1 MLTKRGAKPTPHLP
15 PAAASSLRPVDPA
28 LHPIETGGYRI
39 ATPAIQAFADLVNRC
54 LRYRITG
61 ALTYGP
67 SRIGKTRAIEYL
79 RLLLAQ
85 THPKITT
92 YHAQAEHKPRHA
104 EGPFFANLLEAVG
117 YPDPDSGT
125 NPAKRMRL
133 INKIKEACSR
143 NGGGT
148 VVLFCDEAQRYDEN
162 EYEWLR
168 DVHDHLDRLQ
178 IRLFTF
184 LVGQQELL
192 AVKTALQ
199 RAKKTQIVARLMV
212 EELAFFG
219 IRNVRDVSTCLDG
232 YDRTRFPRAS
242 DWSFT
247 RFYVPQAVQSGYRLA
262 DDAAHLWAAFEHLH
276 HKHGLPAPLE
286 IPMES
291 FTRAVEMVLKDSEL
305 RDAPGYRPDA
315 AMWNLAARN
324 CGYIQSR
331 QAVSREL
338 MAAAA

>member
-1 MLTKRGAKPTPHLP
+1 MSFERQAPSPSAPLAPGH
-15 PAAASSLRPVDPA
+15 RPVDPA

-39 ATPAIQAFADLVNRC
+39 ATPAIQAFSDLVNRC
-54 LRYRITG
+54 LRYHITG

-85 THPKITT
+85 THPRITT

-104 EGPFFANLLEAVG
+104 EGPFLANLLEAVG
-117 YPDPDSGT
+117 YPDPVSGSNST
-125 NPAKRMRL
+125 KRMRL

-143 NGGGT
+143 NGSGT
-148 VVLFCDEAQRYDEN
+148 AVLFCDEAQRYDEN

-192 AVKTALQ
+192 AVKMAMQ
-199 RAKKTQIVARLMV
+199 HARKTQIVSRLMV

-219 IRNVRDVSTCLDG
+219 IRNVRDVATCLNG
-232 YDRTRFPRAS
+232 YDETRFPRAS
-242 DWSFT
+242 EWSFT
-247 RFYVPQAVQSGYRLA
+247 RFYLPRAVQGGYRLVH
-262 DDAAHLWAAFEHLH
+262 DAGLLWSAFEHLH
-276 HKHGLPAPLE
+276 HKHGLPGALE

-291 FTRAVEMVLKDSEL
+291 FTRAVEIVLKDSEL
-305 RDAPGYRPDA
+305 RDSAGCQPDA
-315 AMWNLAARN
+315 ALWNVAVRN

-331 QAVSREL
+331 QAVSAEL
-338 MAAAA
+338 MTSAA

>member
-1 MLTKRGAKPTPHLP
+1 MSSEQRSILASAPLT
-15 PAAASSLRPVDPA
+15 SCVRPVDPA

-39 ATPAIQAFADLVNRC
+39 ATPAIQAFSDLVNRC
-54 LRYRITG
+54 LRYHITG

-85 THPKITT
+85 TQPKITT

-104 EGPFFANLLEAVG
+104 EGPFLSNLLEAVG
-117 YPDPDSGT
+117 FPDPATGT
-125 NPAKRMRL
+125 NSAKRMRL
-133 INKIKEACSR
+133 INKIKEACAR
-143 NGGGT
+143 NGSGT
-148 VVLFCDEAQRYDEN
+148 AVLFCDEAQRHDEN

-192 AVKTALQ
+192 AVKTAMQ
-199 RAKKTQIVARLMV
+199 HARKTPMSRLMV

-219 IRNVRDVSTCLDG
+219 IRNVRDVATCLNG
-232 YDRTRFPRAS
+232 YDQTCYPRAS
-242 DWSFT
+242 EWSFT
-247 RFYVPQAVQSGYRLA
+247 RFYLPQAVAGGYRLVN
-262 DDAAHLWAAFEHLH
+262 DSGLLWSAFEQLH
-276 HKHGLPAPLE
+276 NRHGLPGPLE

-291 FTRAVEMVLKDSEL
+291 FTRAVEILLKDSER
-305 RDAPGYRPDA
+305 RDGEGYRTDA
-315 AMWNLAARN
+315 ALWSVAVRN
-324 CGYIQSR
+324 SGYIQSR
-331 QAVSREL
+331 QAISAEL
-338 MAAAA
+338 MTSSA

>member
-1 MLTKRGAKPTPHLP
+1 MT
-15 PAAASSLRPVDPA
+15 AADRPIDPA
-28 LHPIETGGYRI
+28 LHPIETGNYRI
-39 ATPAIQAFADLVNRC
+39 ATPAIQAFSDAGQRC

-61 ALTYGP
+61 ALIYGP

-79 RLLLAQ
+79 RLLLAE

-117 YPDPDSGT
+117 YPEPDSGT

-133 INKIKEACSR
+133 INKIKEACAR
-143 NGGGT
+143 NGSRT
-148 VVLFCDEAQRYDEN
+148 VILFCDEAQRYDEN

-199 RAKKTQIVARLMV
+199 RAKQDADRRAADGRGAGVLRHPQRARC
-212 EELAFFG
+212 
-219 IRNVRDVSTCLDG
+219 RD
-232 YDRTRFPRAS
+232 
-242 DWSFT
+242 
-247 RFYVPQAVQSGYRLA
+247 
-262 DDAAHLWAAFEHLH
+262 
-276 HKHGLPAPLE
+276 LPATAT
-286 IPMES
+286 
-291 FTRAVEMVLKDSEL
+291 TRRTIRDRATGVHAVL
-305 RDAPGYRPDA
+305 PA
-315 AMWNLAARN
+315 AGGGGRLPPR
-324 CGYIQSR
+324 R
-331 QAVSREL
+331 
-338 MAAAA
+338 

>member
-1 MLTKRGAKPTPHLP
+1 MPRQRRPAPPQSPPNPTR
-15 PAAASSLRPVDPA
+15 RPVDAA
-28 LHPIETGGYRI
+28 LHPIETGNYRI
-39 ATPAIQAFADLVNRC
+39 GTPAIQAFADLITRC

-67 SRIGKTRAIEYL
+67 SRIGQTRAIEYL
-79 RLLLAQ
+79 RLLLAE
-85 THPKITT
+85 THPKVTT

-117 YPDPDSGT
+117 YPEPDSGG
-125 NPAKRMRL
+125 NPTKRMRL

-143 NGGGT
+143 NGSGT
-148 VVLFCDEAQRYDEN
+148 VVLFCDEAQRYDDN

-192 AVKTALQ
+192 AVKTAMQ

-219 IRNVRDVSTCLDG
+219 IRNVRDVATCLAG
-232 YDRTRFPRAS
+232 YDQTNFPRAS

-247 RFYVPQAVQSGYRLA
+247 RFYLPQASAAGYRLA
-262 DDAAHLWAAFEHLH
+262 VDAPVLWTAFEQLH
-276 HKHGLPAPLE
+276 NKHGLPGELE

-291 FTRAVEMVLKDSEL
+291 FARAVEIVLKESEL
-305 RDAPGYRPDA
+305 RDEPSYRPNA
-315 AMWNLAARN
+315 AFWNVAVRS

-331 QAVSREL
+331 QATSQEL
-338 MAAAA
+338 AQAAT

>member
-1 MLTKRGAKPTPHLP
+1 LLSDRHARDSGVLGA
-15 PAAASSLRPVDPA
+15 V
-28 LHPIETGGYRI
+28 
-39 ATPAIQAFADLVNRC
+39 
-54 LRYRITG
+54 
-61 ALTYGP
+61 TYGP

-85 THPKITT
+85 THPRITT

-104 EGPFFANLLEAVG
+104 EGPFLANLLEAVG
-117 YPDPDSGT
+117 YPDPVSGNNST
-125 NPAKRMRL
+125 KRMRL

-143 NGGGT
+143 NGSGT
-148 VVLFCDEAQRYDEN
+148 AVLFCDEAQRYDEN

-192 AVKTALQ
+192 AVKMAMQ
-199 RAKKTQIVARLMV
+199 HARKTQIVSRLMV

-219 IRNVRDVSTCLDG
+219 IRNVRDVATCLNG
-232 YDRTRFPRAS
+232 YDETRFPRAS
-242 DWSFT
+242 DWSVT
-247 RFYVPQAVQSGYRLA
+247 RFYLPRAVQGGYRLVH
-262 DDAAHLWAAFEHLH
+262 DAGLLWSAFEHLH
-276 HKHGLPAPLE
+276 HKHGLPGALE

-291 FTRAVEMVLKDSEL
+291 FTRAVEIVLKDSEL
-305 RDAPGYRPDA
+305 RDSAGCQPDA
-315 AMWNLAARN
+315 ALWNVAVRN

-331 QAVSREL
+331 QAVSAEL
-338 MAAAA
+338 MTSAA

>member
-1 MLTKRGAKPTPHLP
+1 MPASRSTTP
-15 PAAASSLRPVDPA
+15 PAPQPGPRPIDPA
-28 LHPIETGGYRI
+28 LHPIETGSYRI
-39 ATPAIQAFADLVNRC
+39 ATPAIEAFHQLVTRC

-79 RLLLAQ
+79 RLLLAETQ
-85 THPKITT
+85 PKIVT
-92 YHAQAEHKPRHA
+92 YHTQAEHKPRHA

-117 YPDPDSGT
+117 YPEPDSGS
-125 NPAKRMRL
+125 NPTKRMRL
-133 INKIKEACSR
+133 INKIKEGCARQGS
-143 NGGGT
+143 GT

-184 LVGQQELL
+184 LVYQQELL
-192 AVKTALQ
+192 SVKTALQ

-219 IRNVRDVSTCLDG
+219 IRDVRDVATCLNG
-232 YDRTRFPRAS
+232 YDQTHFPRAS

-247 RFYVPQAVQSGYRLA
+247 RFYLAQAVANGYRLA
-262 DDAAHLWAAFEHLH
+262 DDAPLLWAAFEQLH
-276 HKHGLPAPLE
+276 HKHGLPTDLE

-305 RDAPGYRPDA
+305 RDAPDYRCQEQMSCP
-315 AMWNLAARN
+315 
-324 CGYIQSR
+324 
-331 QAVSREL
+331 V
-338 MAAAA
+338 

>member
-1 MLTKRGAKPTPHLP
+1 MSRKQGDPPTNV
-15 PAAASSLRPVDPA
+15 AATVTRPIDAA
-28 LHPIETGGYRI
+28 LHPIETGNYRI
-39 ATPAIQAFADLVNRC
+39 ATPAIQALYELITRC

-67 SRIGKTRAIEYL
+67 SRIGKTRAIEYV
-79 RLLLAQ
+79 RLLLAEN
-85 THPKITT
+85 HPKITT

-117 YPDPDSGT
+117 YPEPDTGN
-125 NPAKRMRL
+125 NPTKRMRL
-133 INKIKEACSR
+133 INKIKEACTKRGS
-143 NGGGT
+143 GT

-192 AVKTALQ
+192 AVKTAFQ

-219 IRNVRDVSTCLDG
+219 IRNVRDVATCLNG
-232 YDRTRFPRAS
+232 YDQTCYPRGS

-247 RFYVPQAVQSGYRLA
+247 RFYLPQGVAGGYKMSE
-262 DDAAHLWAAFEHLH
+262 DAQILWSAFEDLH
-276 HKHGLPAPLE
+276 HKHGLPADLA

-291 FTRAVEMVLKDSEL
+291 FARAVEIVLKDSEP
-305 RDAPGYRPDA
+305 RDAPNYRPDPQLWRTA
-315 AMWNLAARN
+315 VRS

-331 QAVSREL
+331 QAVSEEL
-338 MAAAA
+338 LARHTA

>member
-1 MLTKRGAKPTPHLP
+1 MSRTPVTP
-15 PAAASSLRPVDPA
+15 QTATSDRPVDLA
-28 LHPIETGGYRI
+28 LHPIETGSYRI
-39 ATPAIQAFADLVNRC
+39 ATPAIQAFADLVHRC

-67 SRIGKTRAIEYL
+67 SRIGKTRGIEYL
-79 RLLLAQ
+79 RLLMAQ
-85 THPKITT
+85 ENSKITT

-117 YPDPDSGT
+117 HPEPESGS
-125 NPAKRMRL
+125 NSAKRMRL
-133 INKIKEACSR
+133 INKIKEACAR
-143 NGGGT
+143 NGSGT

-168 DVHDHLDRLQ
+168 DVHDHLDRMQ

-212 EELAFFG
+212 EELPFFG
-219 IRNVRDVSTCLDG
+219 IRNVRDVATSLNG
-232 YDRTRFPRAS
+232 YDQTCFPSGS

-247 RFYVPQAVQSGYRLA
+247 RFYLPRAVAEGYRLV
-262 DDAAHLWAAFEHLH
+262 DDAPLLWEAFEQLH
-276 HKHGLPAPLE
+276 HRHSLAGSLE

-291 FTRAVEMVLKDSEL
+291 FTRAVEMVLKDCQL
-305 RDAPGYRPDA
+305 RDTSGYQPDA
-315 AMWNLAARN
+315 AMWNSAVRR

-331 QAVSREL
+331 QATGSTL
-338 MAAAA
+338 ASLAA

>member
-1 MLTKRGAKPTPHLP
+1 MPAERHPTPASSP
-15 PAAASSLRPVDPA
+15 PACASRPIDPA

-39 ATPAIQAFADLVNRC
+39 ATPAIQAFSDLVNRC

-85 THPKITT
+85 TQPKITT

-104 EGPFFANLLEAVG
+104 EGPFLANLLEAVG
-117 YPDPDSGT
+117 YPDPVSGT

-143 NGGGT
+143 NGSGS
-148 VVLFCDEAQRYDEN
+148 VILFCDEAQRFDEN

-192 AVKTALQ
+192 AVKMAMQ
-199 RAKKTQIVARLMV
+199 HARKTQIVARLMV

-219 IRNVRDVSTCLDG
+219 IRNVRDVATCLDG
-232 YDRTRFPRAS
+232 YDQTHFPRAS

-247 RFYVPQAVQSGYRLA
+247 RFYVPQAVSSGYRLSH
-262 DDAAHLWAAFEHLH
+262 DAAFLWSAFEGLH
-276 HKHGLPAPLE
+276 HKHGLPGVLE

-291 FTRAVEMVLKDSEL
+291 FTRAVEIVLKDSEMH
-305 RDAPGYRPDA
+305 DAAGYRPDA
-315 AMWNLAARN
+315 ALWNVAVRG

-331 QAVSREL
+331 QALGTEL
-338 MAAAA
+338 MTSAA

>member
-1 MLTKRGAKPTPHLP
+1 MTSKPISLTATSSSRPIDPT
-15 PAAASSLRPVDPA
+15 S
-28 LHPIETGGYRI
+28 HPIETGSYRI
-39 ATPAIQAFADLVNRC
+39 ATPAIQAFSDLVQRC

-85 THPKITT
+85 TQPRLTT

-117 YPDPDSGT
+117 HPEPDSGS
-125 NPAKRMRL
+125 NSAKRMRL
-133 INKIKEACSR
+133 INKVKEACAR

-148 VVLFCDEAQRYDEN
+148 VVLFCDEAKRYDEN

-178 IRLFTF
+178 VRLFTF

-199 RAKKTQIVARLMV
+199 RAKKTQIVARLVV

-219 IRNVRDVSTCLDG
+219 MRNVRDVATSLHG
-232 YDRTRFPRAS
+232 YDQTCFPRAS

-247 RFYVPQAVQSGYRLA
+247 RFYLPHAVAGGYHLV
-262 DDAAHLWAAFEHLH
+262 DDAPVLWEAFERLH
-276 HKHGLPAPLE
+276 HKHALGGTLE

-291 FTRAVEMVLKDSEL
+291 FTRAVEIVLKDSNL
-305 RDAPGYRPDA
+305 RDAPGYQPEA
-315 AMWNLAARN
+315 AMWDLAVRSS
-324 CGYIQSR
+324 GYIQAR
-331 QAVSREL
+331 QAVSSTL
-338 MAAAA
+338 TTIVA